1 MPHVKAFFADGL
13 AASTDDNVLSK
24 EGVATA
30 IELTC
35 DTPTTVNYIQGVV
48 RIPQGFECVNTL
60 EFAPSL
66 VTFVSTTG
74 ARVSTPV
81 RHEFLNTAKP

>member
-30 IELTC
+30 IELTSN
-35 DTPTTVNYIQGVV
+35 TPTTVNYIQGVV
-48 RIPQGFECVNTL
+48 RIPQGFECVKTL
-60 EFAPSL
+60 EFLPSL

>member
-1 MPHVKAFFADGL
+1 
-13 AASTDDNVLSK
+13 VLSK

-48 RIPQGFECVNTL
+48 RIPQGFECVKTL
-60 EFAPSL
+60 EFLPSL

-74 ARVSTPV
+74 TRVSAPV